1 MGAADF
7 RLRSSGFRCS
17 PRRAE
22 RPSPVV
28 RWKETVVRALADRRF
43 FLALMGSLITLAWLV
58 LWVWEHSPYAR
69 YLDHNQ
75 LGAFD
80 LSAGGVLIPA
90 VLYVAGWTLMTVA
103 MMLPTT
109 LPLLAIFRRLTSN
122 REDRAR
128 LMVLLILGY
137 LGVWLTFGVVAHL
150 ADWLLHES
158 VERSVWLTAN
168 AWVIGAGTLAVA
180 GGFQFTRLKYRCL
193 DKCRAPLSFVTQ
205 YWRGSHEHWNS
216 FLLGVHHGVF
226 CVGCCWALML
236 LMFGVGIGNVGWML
250 GLGAV
255 MAIEKNMPWG
265 RKISTP
271 LGLILIAWGLFIPL
285 RELWPA
291 GIGT

>member
-1 MGAADF
+1 
-7 RLRSSGFRCS
+7 
-17 PRRAE
+17 
-22 RPSPVV
+22 
-28 RWKETVVRALADRRF
+28 
-43 FLALMGSLITLAWLV
+43 MGSLITLAWLV
-58 LWVWEHSPYAR
+58 LWAWEHSPYAR
-69 YLDHNQ
+69 YLDHSQ
-75 LGAFD
+75 LGALD
-80 LSAGGVLIPA
+80 LSAGRVLLPA

-109 LPLLAIFRRLTSN
+109 LPLLAIFHRLTSK

-128 LMVLLILGY
+128 LMGLLISGY
-137 LGVWLTFGVVAHL
+137 LGIWLTFGVAAHL
-150 ADWLLHES
+150 ADWLLHEA
-158 VERSVWLTAN
+158 VEGSVWLTAN

-193 DKCRAPLSFVTQ
+193 DKCRAPLSFVTH
-205 YWRGSHEHWNS
+205 YWRGSRERWNA
-216 FLLGVHHGVF
+216 FLLGVHHGAF

-271 LGLILIAWGLFIPL
+271 LGLVLIGWGLLIPL
-285 RELWPA
+285 QQIFFGPVSA
-291 GIGT
+291 